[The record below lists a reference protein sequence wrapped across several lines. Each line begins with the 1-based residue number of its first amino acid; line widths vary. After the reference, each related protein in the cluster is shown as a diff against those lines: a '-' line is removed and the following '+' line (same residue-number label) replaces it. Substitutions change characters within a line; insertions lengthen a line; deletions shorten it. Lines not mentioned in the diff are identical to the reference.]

1 VVIGFIFKNRFAGRL
16 KGVNKMWDQRYA
28 EEGFA
33 YGTKPNDFL
42 RESMAKL
49 CPGGKILCLAEGE
62 GRNAVYL
69 AENGYNVS
77 CVDLSP
83 VGLDK
88 ATALAQSRSVSIE
101 TCVAD
106 LKDYQ
111 ISADSYDAIISIF
124 CQLPPAI
131 QEHMHGQIH
140 KGLRPG
146 GVYILEGFSKQQI
159 NYNTGGPRKPE
170 MLMDLDSVKRELE
183 PLYLQHAI
191 ETERLI
197 NEGKYHKGKG
207 AVIQI
212 IGIKN

>member
-1 VVIGFIFKNRFAGRL
+1 
-16 KGVNKMWDQRYA
+16 MWDQRYA

-42 RESMAKL
+42 KESTDKL
-49 CPGGKILCLAEGE
+49 LPGGKILCLAEGE

-69 AENGYNVS
+69 AERGFTVS

-88 ATALAQSRSVSIE
+88 AAALAQSRSLSIQ
-101 TCVAD
+101 TFVAD

-111 ISADSYDAIISIF
+111 IAANSYDAIISIF
-124 CQLPPAI
+124 CHLPPSI
-131 QEHMHGQIH
+131 QEHVHGQIH

-146 GVYILEGFSKQQI
+146 GVYVLEGYSKQQLY
-159 NYNTGGPRKPE
+159 YNTGGPRKTE
-170 MLMDLDSVKRELE
+170 MLMDLDSVQRELE
-183 PLYLQHAI
+183 PLYFQHAI
-191 ETERLI
+191 ERERI
-197 NEGKYHKGKG
+197 IREGKYHNGKG

-212 IGIKN
+212 IAIKK

>member
-1 VVIGFIFKNRFAGRL
+1 
-16 KGVNKMWDQRYA
+16 MWDQRYA

-42 RESMAKL
+42 KESMGKL
-49 CPGGKILCLAEGE
+49 RPGGKILCLAEGE
-62 GRNAVYL
+62 GRNGVYL
-69 AENGYNVS
+69 AGNGYKVS

-101 TCVAD
+101 TFVAD

-124 CQLPPAI
+124 CHLPPAI
-131 QEHMHGQIH
+131 QEHVHGQIH

-146 GVYILEGFSKQQI
+146 GVYILEGFSKDQI
-159 NYNTGGPRKPE
+159 NYNTGGPRKTE
-170 MLMDLDSVKRELE
+170 MLMDLDSVKRELQ
-183 PLYLQHAI
+183 PLSFQHAI

-197 NEGKYHKGKG
+197 HEGKYHNGKG

-212 IGIKN
+212 IGMKN

>member
-1 VVIGFIFKNRFAGRL
+1 
-16 KGVNKMWDQRYA
+16 MWDQRYS

-42 RESMAKL
+42 MESLSKL
-49 CPGGKILCLAEGE
+49 HPGGTVLCLGEGE

-69 AENGYNVS
+69 AENGFKVS
-77 CVDLSP
+77 CVDVSP
-83 VGLDK
+83 VGLEK
-88 ATALAQSRSVSIE
+88 AAALAESRSVSIE
-101 TCVAD
+101 SCVAD

-124 CQLPPAI
+124 CHLPPAI
-131 QEHMHGQIH
+131 QEHVHGQIN

-146 GVYILEGFSKQQI
+146 GIFVLEGYSKQQI

-183 PLYLQHAI
+183 PLSIQHAV

-197 NEGKYHKGKG
+197 HEGRYHNGRG

-212 IGIKN
+212 IGMKN

>member
-1 VVIGFIFKNRFAGRL
+1 
-16 KGVNKMWDQRYA
+16 MWDQRYA

-33 YGTKPNDFL
+33 YGKEANDFL
-42 RESMAKL
+42 KESTDKL
-49 CPGGKILCLAEGE
+49 LQGGNILCLAEGE

-69 AENGYNVS
+69 AERGFTVS

-88 ATALAQSRSVSIE
+88 AAALAQSRSLSIQ

-106 LKDYQ
+106 LNDYQ
-111 ISADSYDAIISIF
+111 IAANSYDAIISIF
-124 CQLPPAI
+124 CHLPPPV
-131 QEHMHGQIH
+131 QKYVHGQIH

-146 GVYILEGFSKQQI
+146 GVLVLEGYSKQQLDF
-159 NYNTGGPRKPE
+159 NTGGPRNPE

-183 PLYLQHAI
+183 PLYFQHAI
-191 ETERLI
+191 ERERI
-197 NEGKYHKGKG
+197 IREGKYHHGRG

-212 IGIKN
+212 IAIKE

>member
-1 VVIGFIFKNRFAGRL
+1 
-16 KGVNKMWDQRYA
+16 MWDQRYA
-28 EEGFA
+28 EDGFA

-42 RESMAKL
+42 KASMDKL
-49 CPGGKILCLAEGE
+49 RPGGKILCLADGE
-62 GRNAVYL
+62 GRNSVYL
-69 AENGYNVS
+69 AENGYKVS

-101 TCVAD
+101 TFVAD

-124 CQLPPAI
+124 CHLPPAI
-131 QEHMHGQIH
+131 QEHVHGQIH

-146 GVYILEGFSKQQI
+146 GVYILEGFSKDQI

-183 PLYLQHAI
+183 PLYFHHAI

-197 NEGKYHKGKG
+197 REGKYHNGKG

-212 IGIKN
+212 IAMKS